1 MAGESEGASV
11 SGKASRLVELVDHPL
26 LFALSITLM
35 VVPMMA
41 LLTALFKW
49 LGWAGPAA
57 LVQHP

>member
-1 MAGESEGASV
+1 MAGEGESVTRGANH
-11 SGKASRLVELVDHPL
+11 LIELADHPL
-26 LFALSITLM
+26 LFAFAITLM

-41 LLTALFKW
+41 LMTALFKW

>member
-1 MAGESEGASV
+1 MPEGEGEKA
-11 SGKASRLVELVDHPL
+11 SGKMSRIVELIDHPL
-26 LFALSITLM
+26 LFALAMTLM

-41 LLTALFKW
+41 LLTALFKY

>member
-1 MAGESEGASV
+1 MAEGEGERVTS
-11 SGKASRLVELVDHPL
+11 KASHLLELADHPL
-26 LFALSITLM
+26 LFALAMTMM

-49 LGWAGPAA
+49 LGWSGPAA

>member
-1 MAGESEGASV
+1 MAGDGEKSSAG
-11 SGKASRLVELVDHPL
+11 GKVGRLVELLDHPL
-26 LFALSITLM
+26 LFALAITMM

-41 LLTALFKW
+41 LLTALFKY